1 MRRLIY
7 LLAATLAA
15 LFACSISPE
24 TAQDISQ
31 APSTANF
38 SKQNNFAVASAHP
51 LATQAGIEI
60 LQQGGNAFDAAVAV
74 TAMLAVVEPYASGLG
89 GGGFWLLHLN
99 DEDHNVMIDGRE
111 TAPLAATRD
120 MYLDRNGKP
129 SKQSVNGPLA
139 AGIPG
144 TPAAMA
150 HIAENYGRL
159 PLAAI
164 LNPAIRTA
172 RDGFV
177 TSEFY
182 NKRVN
187 AVSERLKS
195 FPQTAEIFLQHGEKP
210 TADFVLQQP
219 ELASVLENISK
230 QGADG
235 FYRGEVAKKLV
246 ASVQRAGGIWQ
257 QQDLEDYKIIERQP
271 IVGKYKN
278 LDIVSASLPSS
289 GGIVM
294 MQIFNMLSA
303 FDLQAMTEVERKHL
317 LAEAMRR
324 AYHDRAQYLG
334 DVDFVNVPI
343 EELLSK
349 QHAEKLLADFSMQH
363 ASPSKDYLYS
373 DIVST
378 QPLLKSLPKPLQ
390 KNKLKNLPKNLIEEA
405 QNTTHFS
412 ILDQQGNH
420 VAATLSINYYFGSGF
435 VAEGTGVLL
444 NNEMD
449 DFAIQPGHANL
460 WGLVGTEANAI
471 EPGKR
476 MLSSMSPTFLYDEQR
491 TAILGTPGGSRIIS
505 MVLLSTLAF
514 AEGASAVEMVLLPRF
529 HHQFLPDEIQ
539 FESGAIDQQTQRAL
553 ELKGHTLK
561 DLGRSYGNMHS
572 IVWDRKSNEVNAASD
587 PRGIGH
593 AQVEVQ
599 ARPQASAGQ

>member
-1 MRRLIY
+1 MHRLIY
-7 LLAATLAA
+7 LLAVTLTS
-15 LFACSISPE
+15 LLACCTSSE
-24 TAQDISQ
+24 SEQELS
-31 APSTANF
+31 STNLT
-38 SKQNNFAVASAHP
+38 QQRNFAVASAHP

-74 TAMLAVVEPYASGLG
+74 TAVLAVVEPYASGLG

-99 DEDHNVMIDGRE
+99 DKDHNVMIDGRE
-111 TAPLAATRD
+111 MAPLNAMRD
-120 MYLDRNGKP
+120 MYLDENGELT
-129 SKQSVNGPLA
+129 KQSVNGPLA

-159 PLAAI
+159 PLTRTLSAAI
-164 LNPAIRTA
+164 RIA
-172 RDGFV
+172 RDGFE
-177 TSEFY
+177 TSELY
-182 NKRVN
+182 SSRVN
-187 AVSERLKS
+187 SVFERLKK
-195 FPQTAEIFLQHGEKP
+195 FPQTAEIFLQQGEKP
-210 TADFVLQQP
+210 KAGYVLQQL
-219 ELASVLENISK
+219 ELATVLENISK

-246 ASVQRAGGIWQ
+246 ASVQRAGGIWR
-257 QQDLEDYKIIERQP
+257 QQDLENYKIIERQP
-271 IVGKYKN
+271 IIGKYKN
-278 LDIVSASLPSS
+278 IDIVSASLPSS

-294 MQIFNMLSA
+294 MQILNMLSE
-303 FDLQAMTEVERKHL
+303 FDLQAMTEVEHKHL
-317 LAEAMRR
+317 LVETMRR

-334 DVDFVNVPI
+334 DEDFVTVPVK
-343 EELLSK
+343 ELLSK
-349 QHAEKLLADFSMQH
+349 QHAEKRLADFSKQH
-363 ASPSKDYLYS
+363 ATPSKDYIQNDLIS
-373 DIVST
+373 SE
-378 QPLLKSLPKPLQ
+378 P
-390 KNKLKNLPKNLIEEA
+390 LIEEA

-460 WGLVGTEANAI
+460 WGLVGSGANAI

-476 MLSSMSPTFLYDEQR
+476 MLSSMSPTFLYDGQR

-514 AEGASAVEMVLLPRF
+514 AEGASAMEMVQLPRF
-529 HHQFLPDEIQ
+529 HHQFLPDEVQ
-539 FESGAIDQQTQRAL
+539 FESGAID
-553 ELKGHTLK
+553 LKTHRSLQSMGHALK

-572 IVWDRKSNEVNAASD
+572 IVWDRQSNNVNAASD
-587 PRGIGH
+587 PRGIGQAIDQ
-593 AQVEVQ
+593 AQVGTTQ
-599 ARPQASAGQ
+599 